1 MMLTPPRP
9 RDVQEAADD
18 LQRRTLG
25 GMARALD
32 RMIYLASMRDYNT
45 GLYYHEGLASRF
57 TQEVASEATACCHR
71 EVFRQLVR
79 CSLQE
84 IVRQLEGYLAS
95 TRTNPR
101 EFVAAWKGLQP
112 YRVAVP
118 AKSDPL
124 AAELLG
130 SNIKVALA
138 ILEARLHA
146 PPEEPGASP
155 HRSPDR

>member
-1 MMLTPPRP
+1 MLTPPR
-9 RDVQEAADD
+9 RMDVQEAADD
-18 LQRRTLG
+18 LQRRTLA
-25 GMARALD
+25 GMERPLD

-45 GLYYHEGLASRF
+45 GLYYHDGLASRF

-71 EVFRQLVR
+71 EAFRQLVR
-79 CSLQE
+79 CSLAE
-84 IVRQLEGYLAS
+84 IVRQLEAYLAA
-95 TRTNPR
+95 TRVNPG

-118 AKSDPL
+118 TESDPL

-130 SNIKVALA
+130 SNLKVALA

-146 PPEEPGASP
+146 PPGEPDASP
-155 HRSPDR
+155 HQSPDR

>member
-1 MMLTPPRP
+1 MLTPPR
-9 RDVQEAADD
+9 RSDVQEAADD
-18 LQRRTLG
+18 LQRRTLA

-32 RMIYLASMRDYNT
+32 RMICLASLRDYNT
-45 GLYYHEGLASRF
+45 GLYHHEGLASRF
-57 TQEVASEATACCHR
+57 TQEVASEAIACCHR
-71 EVFRQLVR
+71 EEFHELLR

-84 IVRQLEGYLAS
+84 IVGQLEGYLAA
-95 TRTNPR
+95 TRTNPS
-101 EFVAAWKGLQP
+101 EFIAAWKGLQP

-118 AKSDPL
+118 AGSDPL

-146 PPEEPGASP
+146 PPGEPVASP

>member
-1 MMLTPPRP
+1 MLTPPRR

-18 LQRRTLG
+18 LQRRTLA

-32 RMIYLASMRDYNT
+32 RMICLASLRDYNT
-45 GLYYHEGLASRF
+45 GLYHHEGLASRF
-57 TQEVASEATACCHR
+57 TREVASEAIACCHR
-71 EVFRQLVR
+71 EEFHELLR

-84 IVRQLEGYLAS
+84 IVGQLDGYLAA

-118 AKSDPL
+118 AGSDPL

-146 PPEEPGASP
+146 PPGEPGASP
-155 HRSPDR
+155 HRSPDQ